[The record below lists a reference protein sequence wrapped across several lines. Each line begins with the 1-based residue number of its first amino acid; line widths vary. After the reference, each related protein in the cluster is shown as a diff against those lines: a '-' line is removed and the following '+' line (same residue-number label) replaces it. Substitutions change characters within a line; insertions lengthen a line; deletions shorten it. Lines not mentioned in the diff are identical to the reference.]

1 MKPPPN
7 GFTLIEVL
15 ISLAIFAMILIL
27 ISGGVRFGLR
37 TWETGTD
44 RLDSMSQVGT
54 VQHLLRRE
62 LAVAALPRRERRN
75 QLEREPAMFLGTNT
89 SIRFV
94 GTLPIHEQTGRY
106 YTLNVET
113 YPSGDHQALVLSWRP
128 FGSDRTSVTEEGQAE
143 ATVLLDRV
151 GTVEFA
157 FFGGSDGGRPPG
169 WLSEW
174 IDPRTLPQLVRMRVS
189 FPPGDERRWPD
200 LIVAP
205 RLSFRQ

>member
-15 ISLAIFAMILIL
+15 ISLAIFAL
-27 ISGGVRFGLR
+27 ISVLIFGGFRFGVR
-37 TWETGTD
+37 TWDTGTD
-44 RLDSMSQVGT
+44 RLDAMSQVGT
-54 VQHLLRRE
+54 VQDLLRRE
-62 LAVAALPRRERRN
+62 LAAAALPRRERRN
-75 QLEREPAMFLGTNT
+75 QLEREPAMFLGANT

-94 GTLPIHEQTGRY
+94 GTLPIHEQTGGY
-106 YTLNVET
+106 YILDVGT
-113 YPSGDHQALVLSWRP
+113 YPSGDQQALVLTWWP
-128 FGSDRTSVTEEGQAE
+128 FDSDRASIAEEGQAE
-143 ATVLLDRV
+143 TTVLLDQVRS
-151 GTVEFA
+151 VEFA
-157 FFGGSDGGRPPG
+157 FFGGYDRDRPPG

-174 IDPRTLPQLVRMRVS
+174 IDPRSLPQLVRMRVG